1 MLLYFVAGPGV
12 IVWDT
17 PVREKQIE
25 RTKLG
30 CVIMR
35 KDKTLTPSL
44 DFRLKKNKSVRFVC
58 WLCSRHSVPELWDRK
73 GPSGELEVSPLLHR
87 YCSSDST
94 SHIRT
99 VNCTERKGL
108 HSCSLLNHINIHFHL
123 PRLIT
128 VSLWSGNTAARRIYR
143 CKNFLFEQTNTC
155 DLKPNICF
163 IYLFCI
169 FKLHL

>member
-30 CVIMR
+30 CVILR

-73 GPSGELEVSPLLHR
+73 GPSGVTVTAPLLQLRRHVTHQNCKLHR
-87 YCSSDST
+87 EEGSSFM
-94 SHIRT
+94 R
-99 VNCTERKGL
+99 
-108 HSCSLLNHINIHFHL
+108 
-123 PRLIT
+123 
-128 VSLWSGNTAARRIYR
+128 VSLWSENTAACRIYR
-143 CKNFLFEQTNTC
+143 CKNFLFEQTNTKYV
-155 DLKPNICF
+155 LF
-163 IYLFCI
+163 IYFVFLNYTFRDRSLVCLFGPAVTSANLFI
-169 FKLHL
+169 LF